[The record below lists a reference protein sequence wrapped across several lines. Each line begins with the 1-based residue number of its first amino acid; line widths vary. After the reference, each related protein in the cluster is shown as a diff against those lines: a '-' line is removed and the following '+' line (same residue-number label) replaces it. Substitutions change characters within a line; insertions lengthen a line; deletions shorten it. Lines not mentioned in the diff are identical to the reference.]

1 MLTKKEMKKL
11 RRDELLEM
19 LIEQTKQKDE
29 LQQKLAE
36 TEEKLQNREIAIQE
50 AGTLADAALQLNA
63 IFEAADSAAS
73 QYLEN
78 VRLLTERKKAAV
90 QQMEAT
96 VQQMEEETRQ
106 SVERQLSEAKQS
118 TERQLRATAEKCRA
132 MEEETEKKCAAMKA
146 QAQKEADAY
155 WAEVSRRL
163 EQYLED
169 HEELTEWLLRRK
181 QRRTQEE

>member
-1 MLTKKEMKKL
+1 MPTKKEMKKL

-29 LQQKLAE
+29 LQLRLAE
-36 TEEKLQNREIAIQE
+36 AEEQLQSRELIVQE

-63 IFEAADSAAS
+63 IFEAADAAAS
-73 QYLEN
+73 QYLDN
-78 VRLLTERKKAAV
+78 VQTLVVRQKAAAER
-90 QQMEAT
+90 MEA
-96 VQQMEEETRQ
+96 ETRQ
-106 SVERQLSEAKQS
+106 SVERQLADV
-118 TERQLRATAEKCRA
+118 TEKCRI
-132 MEEETEKKCAAMKA
+132 MEEETQRKCEAMKA
-146 QAQKEADAY
+146 EAQKEADAY

-181 QRRTQEE
+181 QRRTQEEQA